1 MRIRPVLMAAAGL
14 AVGLVAPALAFA
26 DAPAASPASDSSIS
40 EVVVT
45 AHRLDAARQTVEPAL
60 GASTYSLPSQLV
72 DNLPGGENIQLNQV
86 ILQAPGATQ
95 DSFGQ
100 LHIRGDH
107 NNIQYRINNVIL
119 PEGLSVFGQTLSPRL
134 ASNIDLITGALPAQ
148 YGLRT
153 AGVINITTK
162 SGITNGGDVSVYGG
176 SHGMYEPSAEYG
188 GAWGANSA
196 FVSASFTHT
205 GLGVESPD
213 GVSTP
218 LHDVSNQL
226 QAFGYFDHII
236 DPSSRISLIL
246 GTSQQTFQIP
256 NARGLHPDL
265 GLSVDGQS
273 DFLSDDL
280 NERQREGS
288 SFAIASY
295 QRSMDRATIQ
305 ASLFARYSTLTFD
318 PDPVGD
324 ILFDGIAQ
332 TARKSD
338 VAGGLQLE
346 GVYDLNDAHTLR
358 AGVIVEGDRAISKTS
373 SSVLPVDPATGV
385 AGDTPIAIVDD
396 GAKTAWT
403 YSAYLQDEWK
413 LLSTLTL
420 NYGLRFDQLE
430 SYRSE
435 HQFSPRVNLV
445 WKPWTGTTLHAGYAR
460 YFSPPPFELVANETV
475 AKFANTTAAPPNAQD
490 TTPYAMRTHYFDV
503 GAQQKLGAVTL
514 GVDAYYR
521 DDRNLID
528 EGQFGAPI
536 ILTPF
541 NYAKGYAR
549 GVEFTANY
557 VRGPFSV
564 YGNLA
569 ISKAQG
575 QDIVSS
581 QFNFDPADLAYIA
594 NHYIYLDHNQTV
606 TGSAGASYRLGDTH
620 LNADVI
626 VGSGLRRDGAVP
638 NGDHVPA
645 YAQVN
650 FSVVQDFNTA
660 ATGRF
665 SLRLDLINAFD
676 KVYEIRDGTGVGV
689 GAPQFGPRRGVFAGV
704 TKSF

>member
-1 MRIRPVLMAAAGL
+1 MAAAGL
-14 AVGLVAPALAFA
+14 TLAAPAGALADSSAGAA
-26 DAPAASPASDSSIS
+26 DATGS
-40 EVVVT
+40 EVVIT
-45 AHRLDAARQTVEPAL
+45 ARRLDAARQTVEPAL
-60 GASTYSLPSQLV
+60 GASTFSLPSQLV

-107 NNIQYRINNVIL
+107 NNIQYRLNNVIL

-162 SGITNGGDVSVYGG
+162 SGIETGGDVSVYGG

-188 GAWGANSA
+188 GTWGPNSA
-196 FVSASFTHT
+196 FVSGSFTHT

-213 GVSTP
+213 GASTP

-236 DPSSRISLIL
+236 DPSSRLSLIL
-246 GTSQQTFQIP
+246 GTSQETFQIP
-256 NARGLHPDL
+256 NARGLHPGL
-265 GLSVDGQS
+265 GLSVDGQT

-288 SFAIASY
+288 TYAIASY
-295 QRSMDRATIQ
+295 QHSMDKATIQ
-305 ASLFARYSTLTFD
+305 ASLFARYSTLTFT
-318 PDPVGD
+318 PDPLGD

-338 VAGGLQLE
+338 VAAGVQLE
-346 GVYDLNDAHTLR
+346 SVYHLTDAHTLR
-358 AGVIVEGDRAISKTS
+358 SGLIIEGDRAVSKTS
-373 SSVLPVDPATGV
+373 SSVLPVDPLTGV
-385 AGDTPIAIVDD
+385 AGETPITIADN

-403 YSAYLQDEWK
+403 YSAYVQDEWK
-413 LLSTLTL
+413 LLSSLTL
-420 NYGLRFDQLE
+420 NYGLRFDQLT

-445 WKPWTGTTLHAGYAR
+445 WTPMTGTTLHAGYAR

-475 AKFANTTAAPPNAQD
+475 ARFANTTAAAPSTQD
-490 TTPYAMRTHYFDV
+490 VTPYSMRTHYFDV
-503 GAQQKLGAVTL
+503 GAQQKLGPVTL

-549 GVEFTANY
+549 GIEFTANY
-557 VRGPFSV
+557 VHGPLSV

-569 ISKAQG
+569 LSKAQG
-575 QDIVSS
+575 QGIDSS
-581 QFNFDPADLAYIA
+581 QFNFDPAELAYIA
-594 NHYIYLDHNQTV
+594 THYIYLDHNQTI
-606 TGSAGASYRLGDTH
+606 TASAGASYRFGGTH

-626 VGSGLRRDGAVP
+626 VGSGLRRDGDVP

-645 YAQVN
+645 YAQIN
-650 FSVVQDFNTA
+650 FSIVHDFDKA
-660 ATGRF
+660 ATGPF

-676 KVYEIRDGTGVGV
+676 DVYEIRDGTGVGV
-689 GAPQFGPRRGVFAGV
+689 GAPQFGPRRGLFAGV